1 MRTKLQR
8 DEKLL
13 MVVHQHWL
21 VLGGSA
27 LLAVAGLAT
36 AIIWF
41 HTLSWWGLGVAA
53 LLVAH
58 FIWRILV
65 RKYNLW
71 VITDQRIIDEFGV
84 LSCSSKES
92 PLDKINNVG
101 YHQSLLGRIL
111 GYGDVE
117 IQTASEMGATI
128 YDHLAHPGKVK
139 DCITEARGQANRHG
153 YQQEGAA
160 IGAAV
165 HINEAPKG
173 GFDFAQEME
182 GLVKLK
188 AQGII
193 TEKEYDDQ
201 KAKLLNR

>member
-1 MRTKLQR
+1 MRTKLQG

-13 MVVHQHWL
+13 MVAHQHWL
-21 VLGGSA
+21 VLAGPA
-27 LLAVAGLAT
+27 LLLAAGLVT

-41 HTLSWWGLGVAA
+41 HTLRWWGVGVAA
-53 LLVAH
+53 LLAVH
-58 FIWRILV
+58 LIWRILV
-65 RKYNLW
+65 RQYNLW

-117 IQTASEMGATI
+117 IQTASEMGATV
-128 YDHLAHPGKVK
+128 YDRLAHPGKVK
-139 DCITEARGQANRHG
+139 DCITEARGQANRQA
-153 YQQEGAA
+153 YQKEGAA

-165 HINEAPKG
+165 HVNEASKA
-173 GFDFAQEME
+173 GFDFAQQME

-193 TEKEYDDQ
+193 TEKEYEVQ
-201 KAKLLNR
+201 KQKLLNR